1 MSDIQSDGLRAQQ
14 LLDDEL
20 LQRMFKQAEA
30 AAVNALADA
39 TDDQITDHIALITLV
54 TRLKA
59 ARALPDVLQATVATA
74 KAAKKQP
81 PAVA

>member
-1 MSDIQSDGLRAQQ
+1 MSDIQADAVRAQQ

-39 TDDQITDHIALITLV
+39 TDDQVLDHVALITIV

-59 ARALPDVLQATVATA
+59 ARALPEMLRATVSVA
-74 KAAKKQP
+74 KAAKKSP